1 MKHPFRPATRIVVS
15 GLLVKAHDLQYPD
28 MGAPIEAHPAKRHV
42 RLEFEVWASPRGPIV
57 RIQKGGATG
66 HESATIAALVRYL
79 GEPWE
84 ACSGTPGRW
93 DRLVVPAES
102 VSYLVRAAQALVAAG
117 VVEDR
122 PG

>member
-1 MKHPFRPATRIVVS
+1 MVS
-15 GLLVKAHDLQYPD
+15 GLKVRAHDLQYPD
-28 MGAPIEAHPAKRHV
+28 MDAPIEAHPAKRHV
-42 RLEFEVWASPRGPIV
+42 RLEFEIWASPRGPIA

-66 HESATIAALVRYL
+66 HESATIAALERSP
-79 GEPWE
+79 GMPRE

-102 VSYLVRAAQALVAAG
+102 VSYLVRVAQVLVSAG

-122 PG
+122 PH